1 MSAKIDALT
10 QQIAQKL
17 RIVSAHTLQ
26 ALSEDMALL
35 ACEHRFKGRPLIRQ
49 GRNPD
54 AQTTKGW
61 PDAYVFTSTNTVD
74 GIEAT
79 RDRQSWTKHLTEDLE
94 KAKDSKNYNLS
105 GYFFVGGYP
114 DNEPSAKEIKSWT
127 DKFAGLG
134 IEASNIQILIGKH
147 LAFELA
153 KPEYARIRQLHLG
166 IHSSTIYFEGIR
178 ESILMQRSDS
188 LAQPSEQDFELNR
201 VFKPSIADSVLQEL
215 SLKNPCLVRGHGA
228 SGKTTLA
235 YWVGLSEQYKAF
247 PVYLLDIA
255 NLSEESSLG
264 GLKNEMTEQSG
275 QGVLFIIDNI
285 HIDENSAE
293 SILNHWNR
301 FSRPLGSHLLL
312 LGREIG
318 SSDGSPLGSIKPIVL
333 RAGKHELRSIVLCKL
348 GADTFIPENAINDWV
363 RTFGGRGLRR
373 SQGRVAI
380 DLIAFSAAIERRRT
394 QIQSGNWQLTP
405 SDAVDAVRERYLQ
418 PMVSSE
424 SRANLLRLAALSEY
438 EFRVPRIALPFP
450 SVGFTKECLA
460 LGLVMVSKGRF
471 SLAHAALGP
480 LLLEAE
486 IGFDATAERLNVARH
501 FPYFGTGMLQRNIH
515 PEERDL
521 VRSVLIDTLAEAN
534 WLDYCSN
541 LHDVA
546 NVIDAATRS
555 LRIQGSI
562 LDEQIN
568 AQPRLMDLIIA
579 TRSLGTLTSQ
589 AGRFSARGLHRAAE
603 ATLGW
608 SNPRQWVAL
617 QRNILSAQA
626 GEVLA
631 FLKNVKRPHELMS
644 KINIEEWNSSCAA
657 VAIDRASKTCQLGR
671 FLESVGHRELAK
683 APSLEFINRAQPENF
698 YASDLGDISNIVRL
712 AHPDASSLKDFFV
725 RLRQSGWLGTAYSE
739 TRSGQF
745 CGSLMSF
752 SNVVPIQLRGEI
764 FIPEVVNRL
773 SREADSLDIKEFRG
787 IARFLCMLG
796 AAYALWDNSMPDFP
810 WNLPKGTDIR
820 ELYSSRAAKSANALS
835 VGMYEIQFW
844 LGLKY
849 LACVGKN
856 IQPQQIDRG
865 FGASFI
871 KRLKNTT
878 PPTELAGKQKES
890 LLSWL
895 EI

>member
-17 RIVSAHTLQ
+17 RVVSAHTLQ
-26 ALSEDMALL
+26 ALSEDMAVL

-61 PDAYVFTSTNTVD
+61 PDAYVFTSKNTVD

-79 RDRQSWTKHLTEDLE
+79 RDCQSWTKHLTEDLD

-114 DNEPSAKEIKSWT
+114 DHEPSAKEIKSWI
-127 DKFAGLG
+127 DKFVELG
-134 IEASNIQILIGKH
+134 VQASNIQILIGKH
-147 LAFELA
+147 LAFELT
-153 KPEYARIRQLHLG
+153 KPEYARVRQLHLG
-166 IHSSTIYFEGIR
+166 ICSSPLYFEEIR
-178 ESILMQRSDS
+178 ESMLMQRSDA

-215 SLKNPCLVRGHGA
+215 SLKKPCLVRGHGA

-235 YWVGLSEQYKAF
+235 CWIGLNEQYKTS

-255 NLSEESSLG
+255 NLSEEISLG
-264 GLKNEMTEQSG
+264 LLKNEMIEQSG

-285 HIDENSAE
+285 HIDDNSAE
-293 SILNHWNR
+293 SILNHWSK

-318 SSDGSPLGSIKPIVL
+318 SSDGSPLGSVKAIVL
-333 RAGKHELRSIVLCKL
+333 RAGRHELRSIVICKL
-348 GADTFIPENAINDWV
+348 GADTFIPENAINDWIK
-363 RTFGGRGLRR
+363 TFGGRGLKRN
-373 SQGRVAI
+373 QGRVAI

-418 PMVSSE
+418 PMISSE

-450 SVGFTKECLA
+450 SAGFTKECLA
-460 LGLVMVSKGRF
+460 LGLVLVNRGRF
-471 SLAHAALGP
+471 SLTHAALGP
-480 LLLEAE
+480 LLLEAT
-486 IGFDATAERLNVARH
+486 IGFDATAERLSVARN

-521 VRSVLIDTLAEAN
+521 VRSVLIETLADAN
-534 WLDYCSN
+534 WLKHCSN

-546 NVIDAATRS
+546 NVVDAATRS
-555 LRIQGSI
+555 FRIQGSI

-568 AQPRLMDLIIA
+568 SHPRLMELVIS
-579 TRSLGTLTSQ
+579 TRNLGTLTSQ
-589 AGRFSARGLHRAAE
+589 AGRFSARGLHRTAE
-603 ATLGW
+603 TTLGW
-608 SNPRQWVAL
+608 SNHRQWAAL

-631 FLKNVKRPHELMS
+631 FLKNTKHPDELAR
-644 KINIEEWNSSCAA
+644 KIDIKVWNSSCAA

-671 FLESVGHRELAK
+671 FLENVGHRKLAK
-683 APSLEFINRAQPENF
+683 APRLNLSNERSQKILPLQT
-698 YASDLGDISNIVRL
+698 LGIFQISC
-712 AHPDASSLKDFFV
+712 A
-725 RLRQSGWLGTAYSE
+725 LR
-739 TRSGQF
+739 
-745 CGSLMSF
+745 
-752 SNVVPIQLRGEI
+752 IQ
-764 FIPEVVNRL
+764 
-773 SREADSLDIKEFRG
+773 
-787 IARFLCMLG
+787 
-796 AAYALWDNSMPDFP
+796 MP
-810 WNLPKGTDIR
+810 LT
-820 ELYSSRAAKSANALS
+820 
-835 VGMYEIQFW
+835 
-844 LGLKY
+844 
-849 LACVGKN
+849 
-856 IQPQQIDRG
+856 
-865 FGASFI
+865 
-871 KRLKNTT
+871 
-878 PPTELAGKQKES
+878 
-890 LLSWL
+890 
-895 EI
+895 